1 MAKQKKI
8 KSLSQMAS
16 TWAAI
21 ASAIALIGGGFAVGC
36 YYEEIN
42 HKIEIN
48 EINRKYQDEL
58 SKQKEKYDS
67 LIIELKHSNQLL
79 EIQNAKLQK

>member
-1 MAKQKKI
+1 MAKPKNN
-8 KSLSQMAS
+8 KSLNQIAS

-48 EINRKYQDEL
+48 KINRRYQDEL

-67 LIIELKHSNQLL
+67 LSLL
-79 EIQNAKLQK
+79 S

>member
-1 MAKQKKI
+1 MAKPKNN
-8 KSLSQMAS
+8 KSLNQIAS

-42 HKIEIN
+42 HKIN
-48 EINRKYQDEL
+48 P
-58 SKQKEKYDS
+58 
-67 LIIELKHSNQLL
+67 
-79 EIQNAKLQK
+79 